1 MTVQLH
7 IECVGGGSDMAG
19 QQFEANLGDSGHSG
33 ADWETGHLAGKR
45 TPASYLPRNEKNYDT
60 LQYLKGLLDPRVCD
74 GFCSKGILPFSCF

>member
-45 TPASYLPRNEKNYDT
+45 TPASYLPRNEKNYYT
-60 LQYLKGLLDPRVCD
+60 LQYLKGLSGPRVCN

>member
-45 TPASYLPRNEKNYDT
+45 TPASYLPRNEKNYYT